1 LWVTFPTFQKN
12 MTLNKDTFT
21 GEYQYSLDSKGR
33 VNIPAKFR
41 QALSKKNQNTFVA
54 TRGQDPCVW
63 IYPLTEWKKIEDE
76 LRNLSS
82 VSGIH
87 RTFIRQI
94 ARSATPSTC
103 DKQGRITLSPS
114 LISFSQ
120 IDKNALII
128 GMINKIEIWNP
139 ETLKAVDEKNMIK
152 DSVELNSLA
161 DKIVI

>member
-1 LWVTFPTFQKN
+1 
-12 MTLNKDTFT
+12 MTLNQDTFT

-41 QALSKKNQNTFVA
+41 QSLSKENQNTFVA

-63 IYPLTEWKKIEDE
+63 IYPLTEWKKIEDD
-76 LRNLSS
+76 LRSLSS
-82 VSGIH
+82 VSSVH

-114 LISFSQ
+114 LISYANL
-120 IDKNALII
+120 DKEALII

-139 ETLKAVDEKNMIK
+139 ETLNNVDTKNINK
-152 DSVELNSLA
+152 DINELNSLA